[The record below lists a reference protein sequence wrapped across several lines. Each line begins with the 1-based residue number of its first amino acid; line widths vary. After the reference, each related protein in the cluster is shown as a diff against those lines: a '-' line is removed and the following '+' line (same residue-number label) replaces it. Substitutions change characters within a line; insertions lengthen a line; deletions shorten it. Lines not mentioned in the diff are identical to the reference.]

1 MKSFKDL
8 SWNVSEETY
17 REDPAISYSTL
28 AKFERG
34 GFESLPTLFDKVETP
49 SLLFG
54 SIVDTLIT
62 GTKEEFD
69 EKYVVEVLPKIS
81 DSMLEIV
88 TLLHSRYG
96 EVIKNFDE
104 IDDDILSAAGVEC
117 NYYANPK
124 YEATRIK
131 NIKNDCREYYNKL
144 CSANGK
150 TIITAET
157 LVDAKNCVS
166 ALYNSEATNDY
177 FNIRNKSAV
186 EALYQL
192 KFKSEYEGLPIRCM
206 ADLIIVS
213 NTNKVIYPCDLKTS
227 SKPEYMFY
235 KSFVQWRYDIQAQ
248 LYWYIIRSVM
258 DKDEVFKDYT
268 LANYRFIVVN
278 RNTLNPLVWEY
289 PDTQCTHDLQYG
301 KNGEYTYR
309 NWRSILKELYY
320 YLNTDNVKVPVGIH
334 QREVNN
340 IVEWLNK

>member
-1 MKSFKDL
+1 MNSFKEI

-69 EKYVVEVLPKIS
+69 EKYVIEVLPKIS

-96 EVIKNFDE
+96 EVIHNFDE
-104 IDDDILSAAGVEC
+104 IDDDILSAIGVEC

-131 NIKNDCREYYNKL
+131 NIKNDCREFYNKI
-144 CSANGK
+144 CNANGRK
-150 TIITAET
+150 IIAAET
-157 LVDAKNCVS
+157 LIDAKNCVN
-166 ALYNSEATNDY
+166 ALYNSEATR
-177 FNIRNKSAV
+177 FHFHLGNKDV
-186 EALYQL
+186 EELYQL
-192 KFKSEYEGLPIRCM
+192 KFKSEYDGMPVRCM
-206 ADLIIVS
+206 ADLIIVDHI
-213 NTNKVIYPCDLKTS
+213 NKTIYPCDLKTS

-258 DKDEVFKDYT
+258 DRDEQFKDYR
-268 LANYRFIVVN
+268 LMDYQFIVVN
-278 RNTLNPLVWEY
+278 RTTLNPLVWMY

-309 NWRSILKELYY
+309 NWRSILRELYY
-320 YLNTDNVKVPVGIH
+320 YLNTDNIKVPVGIH
-334 QREVNN
+334 QREANN

>member
-1 MKSFKDL
+1 MKSFKEL

-17 REDPAISYSTL
+17 RADSAISYSTL

-49 SLLFG
+49 SLTFG
-54 SIVDTLIT
+54 SVVDTLVT
-62 GTKEEFD
+62 GSNEEFN
-69 EKYVVEVLPKIS
+69 ERFVVEDLPKIS
-81 DSMLEIV
+81 DSMMEIV

-96 EVIKNFDE
+96 EIIKDFNN
-104 IDDDILSAAGVEC
+104 IDDDILSAIGVEC

-157 LVDAKNCVS
+157 LVDAKNCVN
-166 ALYNSEATNDY
+166 ALYNSEATNGY
-177 FNIRNKSAV
+177 FNIRKNSAV

-206 ADLIIVS
+206 ADLIVVS

-258 DKDEVFKDYT
+258 DKDETFKDYT

-289 PDTQCTHDLQYG
+289 PDTQCTHDLAYG
-301 KNGEYTYR
+301 RNGEYSYR
-309 NWRSILKELYY
+309 NWREILKDLTY
-320 YLNTDNVKVPVGIH
+320 YLNNQSIVPIGVKEEGL
-334 QREVNN
+334 NN
-340 IVEWLNK
+340 ITEWLNK

>member
-1 MKSFKDL
+1 MKSFKEL
-8 SWNVSEETY
+8 SWDVSEETY
-17 REDPAISYSTL
+17 REDSAISYSTL

-69 EKYVVEVLPKIS
+69 EKYVVGVLPKIS

-104 IDDDILSAAGVEC
+104 IDDDILSATGVEC
-117 NYYANPK
+117 NYYADPK
-124 YEATRIK
+124 YEAIRIK
-131 NIKNDCREYYNKL
+131 KIKNDCKEFYNKI
-144 CSANGK
+144 CNANGRK
-150 TIITAET
+150 IIAVET
-157 LVDAKNCVS
+157 LIDAKNCVD
-166 ALYNSEATNDY
+166 ALYNSEATK
-177 FNIRNKSAV
+177 FHFHIGNKDV
-186 EALYQL
+186 EELYQL
-192 KFKSEYEGLPIRCM
+192 KFKSEYDGMPIRCM
-206 ADLIIVS
+206 ADLIIVDHI
-213 NTNKVIYPCDLKTS
+213 NKIVYPCDLKTS

-258 DKDEVFKDYT
+258 DNDEQFKDYR
-268 LANYRFIVVN
+268 LMDYQFIVVN
-278 RNTLNPLVWEY
+278 RTTLNPLAWVY

-320 YLNTDNVKVPVGIH
+320 YLNTDNIKVPVGIH

>member
-17 REDPAISYSTL
+17 RADSAISYSTL

-49 SLLFG
+49 SLTFG
-54 SIVDTLIT
+54 SVVDTLVT
-62 GTKEEFD
+62 GSDEEFN
-69 EKYVVEVLPKIS
+69 ERFVVEDLPKIS
-81 DSMLEIV
+81 DSMMEIV

-96 EVIKNFDE
+96 EIIMDFGN

-157 LVDAKNCVS
+157 LVDAKNCVN
-166 ALYNSEATNDY
+166 ALNAAPATKYY
-177 FNIRNKSAV
+177 FNLPSNPNI
-186 EALYQL
+186 EQLYQL
-192 KFKSEYEGLPIRCM
+192 KFKGEFDGMPVRCM
-206 ADLIIVS
+206 ADLIIVDH
-213 NTNKVIYPCDLKTS
+213 NTKTVYPCDLKTS

-278 RNTLNPLVWEY
+278 KNTLNPLVWEY
-289 PDTQCTHDLQYG
+289 PDTQCTHDLAYG
-301 KNGEYTYR
+301 RNGEYSYR
-309 NWRSILKELYY
+309 NWREILKDLTY
-320 YLNTDNVKVPVGIH
+320 YLDNQPNVPVGVKV
-334 QREVNN
+334 EGLNN
-340 IVEWLNK
+340 ITEWLNK

>member
-1 MKSFKDL
+1 MKSFKEL

-17 REDPAISYSTL
+17 RADSAISYSTL

-49 SLLFG
+49 SLTFG
-54 SIVDTLIT
+54 SIVDTLVT
-62 GTKEEFD
+62 GSDEEFN
-69 EKYVVEVLPKIS
+69 ERFVVEDLPKIS
-81 DSMLEIV
+81 DSMMEIV

-96 EVIKNFDE
+96 EIIMDFDN

-157 LVDAKNCVS
+157 LIDAKNCVNALNAAS
-166 ALYNSEATNDY
+166 ATCHY
-177 FNIRNKSAV
+177 FNLSNSGNI
-186 EALYQL
+186 EQLYQL
-192 KFKSEYEGLPIRCM
+192 KFKGEFDGMPVRCM
-206 ADLIIVS
+206 ADLIIVDHD
-213 NTNKVIYPCDLKTS
+213 TKTVYPCDLKTS

-289 PDTQCTHDLQYG
+289 PDTQCTHDLAYG
-301 KNGEYTYR
+301 RNGEYSYR
-309 NWRSILKELYY
+309 NWREILKDLTY
-320 YLNTDNVKVPVGIH
+320 YLNNQSIVPIGVKEEGL
-334 QREVNN
+334 NN
-340 IVEWLNK
+340 ITEWLNK

>member
-17 REDPAISYSTL
+17 RADSAISYSTL

-49 SLLFG
+49 SLTFG
-54 SIVDTLIT
+54 SVVDTLVT
-62 GTKEEFD
+62 GPDEEFN
-69 EKYVVEVLPKIS
+69 ERFVVEDLPKIS
-81 DSMLEIV
+81 DSMMEIV

-96 EVIKNFDE
+96 EVIKDFDN

-131 NIKNDCREYYNKL
+131 NIKNDCRDFYNKV
-144 CSANGK
+144 CAAGERK
-150 TIITAET
+150 IIAAET
-157 LVDAKNCVS
+157 LIDAKNCVN
-166 ALYNSEATNDY
+166 ALNEAPATKYY
-177 FNIRNKSAV
+177 FNLPSNQNI
-186 EALYQL
+186 EQLYQL
-192 KFKSEYEGLPIRCM
+192 KFKGEFDGMPVRCM
-206 ADLIIVS
+206 ADLIIVDH
-213 NTNKVIYPCDLKTS
+213 NKKVVYPCDLKTS

-289 PDTQCTHDLQYG
+289 PDTQCTHNLAYG
-301 KNGEYTYR
+301 RNGEYSYR
-309 NWRSILKELYY
+309 NWREILKDLTY
-320 YLNTDNVKVPVGIH
+320 YLNNQSIVPIGVKEEGL
-334 QREVNN
+334 NN
-340 IVEWLNK
+340 ITEWLNK